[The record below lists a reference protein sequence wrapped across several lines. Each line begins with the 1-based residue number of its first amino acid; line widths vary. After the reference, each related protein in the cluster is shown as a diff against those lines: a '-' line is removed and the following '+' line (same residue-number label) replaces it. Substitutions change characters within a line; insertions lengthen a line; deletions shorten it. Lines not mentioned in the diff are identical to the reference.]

1 MIPTSSSLFGRG
13 SPSGDPGSTLA
24 FFLFMFCLSNKKF
37 VNGGKNI
44 EKNPPNAEREAKDS
58 DVVFL
63 VLVVIRGRGWGH
75 LDSFIKC
82 TEKREVP
89 FCMWE

>member
-58 DVVFL
+58 DVVFAFL
-63 VLVVIRGRGWGH
+63 CYSVLRM
-75 LDSFIKC
+75 LFA
-82 TEKREVP
+82 
-89 FCMWE
+89 M